1 MLSVYVADL
10 GSAALGGRSSHVLDI
25 LKAVAQVTDEG
36 MVDMLEHSSLAN
48 DISNTLRLDNYLKES
63 DQLAMSFPV
72 PCRFK
77 GQMGYCAQQH
87 GRAPGGC
94 FLAHLHLYGYI

>member
-1 MLSVYVADL
+1 MLSVYIVDL

-48 DISNTLRLDNYLKES
+48 DISNTFRLDNYLKES
-63 DQLAMSFPV
+63 DQLAMPFLAL
-72 PCRFK
+72 CRFK
-77 GQMGYCAQQH
+77 GQMRYCAQQH
-87 GRAPGGC
+87 GRALGGC
-94 FLAHLHLYGYI
+94 FFAHLHLYEYI